1 MALGLHLYLQPH
13 LKHKQLDQPRHTSLE
28 LCFFFF
34 SWAWRSYSWVF
45 VHLRLQLEFSF
56 FLLVGSALKSS
67 IEMENTNYDKELK
80 NDRRL
85 VCSLIYDINCRKEQ
99 LSQMEREYNEMTATL
114 RGLING
120 LIAKINSKDSNLW
133 GWELQYNV
141 TMRQL
146 KGKNAA
152 LRLRLLK
159 VYSKKKKKK
168 KTNGNVKPFSSQ
180 PKENVPCRDLV
191 ELEKTTSDQIAALK
205 EQLEETSEA
214 LKDMESRYSCLTVKQ
229 ILINR
234 ELQDARKESFGLN
247 DVLTSRTTLV
257 VKRMGEID
265 QKAFEVASSG
275 KFPNKDWQETCAKL
289 CSLWQQN
296 VQDPKWHP
304 FKMINIR
311 GNLQAWCIHQ
321 LFCYPEIVDED
332 DEKLKELRNEYGDV
346 VYEAVSTALM
356 EMNEYNVSGRYA
368 VI

>member
-1 MALGLHLYLQPH
+1 
-13 LKHKQLDQPRHTSLE
+13 
-28 LCFFFF
+28 
-34 SWAWRSYSWVF
+34 
-45 VHLRLQLEFSF
+45 
-56 FLLVGSALKSS
+56 
-67 IEMENTNYDKELK
+67 MEKTNYELELK
-80 NDRRL
+80 NERRR
-85 VCSLIYDINCRKEQ
+85 VCSLLYEIDRRKQQSFE
-99 LSQMEREYNEMTATL
+99 MERKYNNTTATL
-114 RGLING
+114 QGLIDG
-120 LIAKINSKDSNLW
+120 LIAKINSKDSCLW
-133 GWELQYNV
+133 DWELRYNE

-146 KGKNAA
+146 KGENAA
-152 LRLRLLK
+152 LRRVFAEENRKEKAENYKLRCELRRRTKELK
-159 VYSKKKKKK
+159 DYK
-168 KTNGNVKPFSSQ
+168 SQ
-180 PKENVPCRDLV
+180 NDNNMERRSFLNEIEAPKENVPCRDLI

-229 ILINR
+229 ILTNQ
-234 ELQDARKESFGLN
+234 EVQDARKESINGLN

-275 KFPNKDWQETCAKL
+275 KFPNEDWQETCAKL

-311 GNLQAWCIHQ
+311 GNLQ
-321 LFCYPEIVDED
+321 EIVDED

-356 EMNEYNVSGRYA
+356 EMNEYNASGRYA
-368 VI
+368 VPEIWNRKEGRKATMKEIIQYVIGQLKIHKRKRKQIP